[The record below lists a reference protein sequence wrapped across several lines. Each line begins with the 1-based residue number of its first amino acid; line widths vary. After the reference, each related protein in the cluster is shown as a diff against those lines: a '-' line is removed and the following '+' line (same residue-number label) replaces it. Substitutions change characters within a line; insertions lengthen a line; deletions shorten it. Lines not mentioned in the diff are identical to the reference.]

1 MDALASLN
9 FTEAGRMLQ
18 IDTPA
23 GKDAYLTEKFWCQ
36 QIVNGLDDARVTL
49 RAKRDDVKAEDIV
62 GKEVT
67 VSLSLGH
74 GLGWRK
80 WNYLV
85 KGLCEQPRLSRDFRR
100 YELILCP
107 TVWLMSQRADCRIF
121 LNKSVIQIAETF
133 CDEHGIH
140 GLDTSRV
147 FDLPPPK
154 PYRVQWNE
162 TDLDFLMRV
171 MQEYGVFFWTR
182 QDDGKQV
189 LVLANKPVGYD
200 NGADGDKGRA
210 RISTGST
217 DTNRISEWRTDYL
230 FVPGKHAGRDWNF
243 QDPNRVQSSEVPS
256 TVKLPRNGSYEIYR
270 YPAEAMNRKD
280 AEKQMTSHAQA
291 SEASHQT
298 IVGESDL
305 RELAPGAKVTPFDL
319 ANPQFAYE
327 TAVIMSIE
335 HEAVNQS
342 FEATEG
348 DTDPG
353 YTNRFTA
360 LPANLPATP
369 QRTIPR
375 PRIDGSQIA
384 IVAGPAGEEIHCNEF
399 GAIKLKHHWDRRARG
414 DGTDTDWVRVGQ
426 PWAGGSWGMQVIPR
440 IGMEAVVTFEDGDPD
455 RPLVTALLPNPNM
468 KVPED
473 LPANKTRMILKSKTY
488 KGTGFNEMRFEDQT
502 AQEEIYV
509 HAQKDM
515 NTKVLN
521 NNTESIDNNDVQHVG
536 NNRSIQVGNDHT
548 EIVGGQFTLTVG
560 STTVGRIVSS
570 AIAKIAGGI
579 GEVAQLLGIPAALN
593 PMSGRAHIFIEKAK
607 NEVVG
612 VSSTESIGAY
622 KTFNVGKTF
631 RVGAGKVVSISS
643 ADMATVHG
651 GSSLSLTSGGETG
664 IHCGD
669 ADIRMGR
676 DGSIVLKGKILVLD
690 FDEGVEIMGN
700 KQLMLRAEKVEIE
713 GDNIDL
719 KKLES

>member
-1 MDALASLN
+1 MDALSS
-9 FTEAGRMLQ
+9 FTEAGRVLQ

-23 GKDAYLTEKFWCQ
+23 GKDAYLTEKFWCRQ
-36 QIVNGLDDARVTL
+36 VLNALDDARVTL

-107 TVWLMSQRADCRIF
+107 TMWLMSQRADCRIF
-121 LNKSVIQIAETF
+121 LNKSVVQLAEMF
-133 CDEHGIH
+133 CDEHGIR

-147 FDLPPPK
+147 FDLPPAK

-171 MQEYGVFFWTR
+171 MQEYGVFFWIR

-200 NGADGDKGRA
+200 AGADGDKGRA
-210 RISTGST
+210 RISAGST
-217 DTNRISEWRTDYL
+217 DTNRISEWRTDYM
-230 FVPGKHAGRDWNF
+230 FVPGKHGGRDWNF
-243 QDPNRVQSSEVPS
+243 RDPNRVQGYDVPS
-256 TVKLPRNGSYEIYR
+256 TIKLSRNGSYEIYR
-270 YPAEAMNRKD
+270 YPAEAMNRRD

-319 ANPQFAYE
+319 ANPQFAYD

-353 YTNRFTA
+353 YSNRFTA

-369 QRTIPR
+369 QRTIPL
-375 PRIDGSQIA
+375 PRIEGSQIA
-384 IVAGPAGEEIHCNEF
+384 KIAGPPGEEIYTNDV
-399 GAIKLKHHWDRRARG
+399 GAVKLEHYWDRRARG

-426 PWAGGSWGMQVIPR
+426 PWAGGGWGMQVIPR

-468 KVPED
+468 KVPYD
-473 LPANKTRMILKSKTY
+473 LPANKTKMVIRSQTHKGPGDNELSFEDEKGREKIYLHGQRDQEIHIENNRSKRVDVSQSESI
-488 KGTGFNEMRFEDQT
+488 GFNKTIEVGNNHHEIIGGNMTLMVGPNILQKFVMEKFAKFTDKISGLIGRLGSLSMGEGNLIIGVGKNKAETVMVSSVEIVGAAKATTVGGGYQLSVGGVKNESV
-502 AQEEIYV
+502 AIGSWEEIG
-509 HAQKDM
+509 Q
-515 NTKVLN
+515 TKVL
-521 NNTESIDNNDVQHVG
+521 
-536 NNRSIQVGNDHT
+536 
-548 EIVGGQFTLTVG
+548 IVGHKYEVIVG
-560 STTVGRIVSS
+560 KSKMLMERDGTITFECV
-570 AIAKIAGGI
+570 
-579 GEVAQLLGIPAALN
+579 N
-593 PMSGRAHIFIEKAK
+593 
-607 NEVVG
+607 
-612 VSSTESIGAY
+612 
-622 KTFNVGKTF
+622 FNVKTN
-631 RVGAGKVVSISS
+631 
-643 ADMATVHG
+643 D
-651 GSSLSLTSGGETG
+651 
-664 IHCGD
+664 
-669 ADIRMGR
+669 
-676 DGSIVLKGKILVLD
+676 GKI
-690 FDEGVEIMGN
+690 
-700 KQLMLRAEKVEIE
+700 
-713 GDNIDL
+713 
-719 KKLES
+719 KLS